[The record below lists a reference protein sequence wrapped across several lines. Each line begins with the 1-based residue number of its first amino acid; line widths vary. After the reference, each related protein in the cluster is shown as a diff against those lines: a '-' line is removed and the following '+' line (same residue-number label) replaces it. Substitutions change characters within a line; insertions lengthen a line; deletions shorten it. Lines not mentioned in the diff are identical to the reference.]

1 MDIAIVYYS
10 YSGNTHRAAK
20 AVEEVLK
27 SQNNSVKCLRIEA
40 PNESNNFFVQALRGL
55 TKKKSEINPIETDLA
70 PYDLIIFATP
80 VWAREMVPA
89 MREFLE
95 KAGGLSGKKAIVFV
109 TYGSGFGKEH
119 CLDSLEAAI
128 QKKGANCLGRF
139 SLSQFKVNDRALIEN
154 LLKKNMRL
162 SSFGPS

>member
-20 AVEEVLK
+20 VVEEVLK
-27 SQNNSVKCLRIEA
+27 LQNNAVRRLRIEA
-40 PNESNNFFVQALRGL
+40 PSESNNFFVQALRGL
-55 TKKKSEINPIETDLA
+55 AKKKTEINPIETDLSA
-70 PYDLIIFATP
+70 YDLIIFATP

-89 MREFLE
+89 MRKFLE

-119 CLDSLEAAI
+119 CLHSLEAAI
-128 QKKGANCLGRF
+128 EKKGANCLGRF
-139 SLSQFKVNDRALIEN
+139 SLSQHKVNDRAPIED
-154 LLKKNMRL
+154 LLKKFINNK
-162 SSFGPS
+162 P